1 MIREYF
7 NDKAEGWDSNAS
19 ERNASKLERMAKRLG
34 LRPGMTVLDI
44 GTGTGVFL
52 PYILKIVGK
61 NGKVI
66 ALDIADKMLLQ
77 AKQKGIAGKIL
88 FLCADVEDIPL
99 RAETCD
105 TVVCY
110 SSFPH
115 FQDKLRALREI
126 SRVLEKGGSVF
137 ICHTSGREAI
147 NRIHMD
153 IPLLHH
159 DLLPDSKIM
168 KKLLQ
173 KSGFIGISVADD
185 ADSYFASGKKP
196 K

>member
-173 KSGFIGISVADD
+173 KSGFIGISVADE

>member
-7 NDKAEGWDSNAS
+7 NDKAEGWDSYAS
-19 ERNASKLERMAKRLG
+19 ERNASKLEQMVKQLG
-34 LRPGMTVLDI
+34 LKPGMTVLDI

-52 PYILKIVGK
+52 PYILKKIGK
-61 NGKVI
+61 KGQII

-77 AKQKGIAGKIL
+77 VKRKGIAGKITL
-88 FLCADVEDIPL
+88 LCADVEDVPL
-99 RAETCD
+99 QSETCD

-115 FQDKLRALREI
+115 FHDKLKALREME
-126 SRVLEKGGSVF
+126 RVLKKGGCVF